1 MNDELEGDGEGE
13 NITEQKDV
21 EEMAKAIENAV
32 NGLVKKD
39 TGKPEDP
46 SKPTEPTTPTD
57 PETPSEPEGPNTS
70 DNYHVAV
77 FAGLMILSAGVL
89 AFVLLKRKREAK

>member
-1 MNDELEGDGEGE
+1 MNDALAGVAEGK
-13 NITEQKDV
+13 NITEQ
-21 EEMAKAIENAV
+21 EEVDAMAKAIENAI

-46 SKPTEPTTPTD
+46 SKPTDPTTPSE
-57 PETPSEPEGPNTS
+57 PETPTEPEGPNTS

-77 FAGLMILSAGVL
+77 FTGLMILSAGVL
-89 AFVLLKRKREAK
+89 ALMFIRRKRNVN